1 MSEGVEANS
10 CSIFQ
15 PYRGTWLHKYFV
27 EKGSWP
33 EAALSLDLN
42 FEPAI
47 TYPDITHEE
56 IKVLHRKFPFYIKFP
71 KSDWPEIERAEKFTE
86 EGELVFRE
94 LSQRY
99 KDEYFDP
106 KK

>member
-15 PYRGTWLHKYFV
+15 PYRRTWLHKYFE

-33 EAALSLDLN
+33 EEALSLDLN

-56 IKVLHRKFPFYIKFP
+56 IKGLHRKFLFYIKFP
-71 KSDWPEIERAEKFTE
+71 KSDWPEIERAEKFIE
-86 EGELVFRE
+86 DGELVFRE
-94 LSQRY
+94 LSQ
-99 KDEYFDP
+99 
-106 KK
+106 